1 MPTQALPLLLGL
13 CSAASAAMVMPG
25 AYRVRLRSP
34 MGIMFEECEAG
45 KPSGVSVGSL
55 VRAHSRESTARDG
68 TQTWVGELKKK
79 GA

>member
-1 MPTQALPLLLGL
+1 MPTTHALPLLLGL
-13 CSAASAAMVMPG
+13 CSAASAAMVMSG

-55 VRAHSRESTARDG
+55 VRATHEKALREMG
-68 TQTWVGELKKK
+68 HKLGWEN
-79 GA
+79 